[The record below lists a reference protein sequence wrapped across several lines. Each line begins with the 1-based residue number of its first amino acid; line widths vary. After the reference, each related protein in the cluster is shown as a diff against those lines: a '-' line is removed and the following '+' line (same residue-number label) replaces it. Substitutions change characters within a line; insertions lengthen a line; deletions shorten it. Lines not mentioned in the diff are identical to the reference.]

1 MSDWLPSLNALKAF
15 EAVSRHLNY
24 ARAAE
29 ELRVTPA
36 AVKQLVG
43 KLEDALGAQLV
54 KRSGRGLELTAS
66 GQSGRKMLAA
76 GFAQVRHAVD
86 MMRTPDTRER
96 LIISVEPSFATAWLV
111 PRLESFRDKN
121 SNVDVLIDSSLKIA
135 DLESGAADIAVRFGR
150 APQDNLVSH
159 RLFDEQ
165 LCAFC
170 SPSLASGPRKLKEI
184 GDLQHATL
192 LHWDLSDLSWAHATR
207 RWMGW
212 QPWLAQVGA
221 DHVNSATGVRFSDYN
236 LAVQAAVAGQGV
248 VLGSLPVL
256 HDLIETNLLVCPFRE
271 RVTTNIGYDLVTT
284 QRALQ
289 RTEVQAFTDWI
300 VAEAT
305 AQTAHIP
312 IQGKN
317 I

>member
-54 KRSGRGLELTAS
+54 RRRGRGLELTLS
-66 GQSGRKMLAA
+66 GQTGCKMLTS
-76 GFAQVRHAVD
+76 GFTQVREAVD
-86 MMRTPDTRER
+86 VMRAPDMRKR
-96 LIISVEPSFATAWLV
+96 LIVSVEPSFATAWLV
-111 PRLESFRDKN
+111 PRLEGFREN
-121 SNVDVLIDSSLKIA
+121 NGSVDVLIDSSMKIV
-135 DLESGAADIAVRFGR
+135 DLASGAADVAVRFGP
-150 APQDNLVSH
+150 APHGDVVVH

-170 SPSLASGPRKLKEI
+170 SPSLVSGPRKLNGI
-184 GDLQHATL
+184 DDLQHATL
-192 LHWDLSDLSWAHATR
+192 LHWDLSEFSWAHATR

-212 QPWLAQVGA
+212 QPWLTDVGA
-221 DHVNSATGVRFSDYN
+221 DHINASAGVSFSDYN
-236 LAVQAAVAGQGV
+236 LAVQAAIAGQGV

-256 HDLIETNLLVCPFRE
+256 HDLIAANLLVCPFPE
-271 RVTTNIGYDLVTT
+271 RVITDIGYDLVTT
-284 QRALQ
+284 RQAQR
-289 RTEVQAFTDWI
+289 RPEVQSFTDWI
-300 VAEAT
+300 LSEASFQST
-305 AQTAHIP
+305 D
-312 IQGKN
+312 N
-317 I
+317 NSR

>member
-54 KRSGRGLELTAS
+54 RRSGRGLELTLS
-66 GQSGRKMLAA
+66 GQTGCKMLTS
-76 GFAQVRHAVD
+76 GFTQVREAVD
-86 MMRTPDTRER
+86 VMRAPDMRKR
-96 LIISVEPSFATAWLV
+96 LIVSVEPSFATAWLV
-111 PRLESFRDKN
+111 PRLEGFREN
-121 SNVDVLIDSSLKIA
+121 NGSVDVLIDSSMKIV
-135 DLESGAADIAVRFGR
+135 DLASGAADVAVRFGP
-150 APQDNLVSH
+150 APHGDVVVH

-170 SPSLASGPRKLKEI
+170 SPSLVSGPRKLNGI
-184 GDLQHATL
+184 DDLQHATL
-192 LHWDLSDLSWAHATR
+192 LHWDLSEFSWAHATR

-212 QPWLAQVGA
+212 QPWLTDVGA
-221 DHVNSATGVRFSDYN
+221 DHINASAGVSFSDYN
-236 LAVQAAVAGQGV
+236 LAVQAAIAGQGV

-256 HDLIETNLLVCPFRE
+256 HDLIAANLLVCPFPE
-271 RVTTNIGYDLVTT
+271 RVITDIGYDLVTT
-284 QRALQ
+284 RQAQR
-289 RTEVQAFTDWI
+289 RPEVQSFTDWI
-300 VAEAT
+300 LSEASFQST
-305 AQTAHIP
+305 D
-312 IQGKN
+312 N
-317 I
+317 NSR

>member
-36 AVKQLVG
+36 AVKQLVS
-43 KLEDALGAQLV
+43 KLEEALGTQLV
-54 KRSGRGLELTAS
+54 KRSGRGLELTSS
-66 GQSGRKMLAA
+66 GQSGCRMLAS
-76 GFAQVRHAVD
+76 GFSQLRDAVD
-86 MMRTPDTRER
+86 MMRAPDVRKR
-96 LIISVEPSFATAWLV
+96 LIVSVEPSFATAWLV
-111 PRLESFRDKN
+111 PRLESFRA
-121 SNVDVLIDSSLKIA
+121 SNGEVDVLIDSSLKIV
-135 DLESGAADIAVRFGR
+135 DVENGAADIAVRFGR

-192 LHWDLSDLSWAHATR
+192 LHWDLSDLSWAHATK

-212 QPWLAQVGA
+212 QPWLAEVGA

-236 LAVQAAVAGQGV
+236 LAVQAAIAGQGV

-256 HDLIETNLLVCPFRE
+256 HDLVETNLLTCPFRE

-284 QRALQ
+284 RRAL
-289 RTEVQAFTDWI
+289 RRAEVQAFMDWI

-305 AQTAHIP
+305 AQTAQIL
-312 IQGKN
+312 I
-317 I
+317 

>member
-43 KLEDALGAQLV
+43 KLEDALGTQLV
-54 KRSGRGLELTAS
+54 TRSGRGLQLTPS
-66 GQSGRKMLAA
+66 GQSGCAKLAS
-76 GFAQVRHAVD
+76 GFTQVRDAVD
-86 MMRTPDTRER
+86 MMRMPDMRKR
-96 LIISVEPSFATAWLV
+96 LIVSVEPSFATAWLV
-111 PRLESFRDKN
+111 PRLEGFRERN
-121 SNVDVLIDSSLKIA
+121 GEVDVLIDSSLKIV
-135 DLESGAADIAVRFGR
+135 DLETGAADIAVRFGQE
-150 APQDNLVSH
+150 PHGKLVSH

-170 SPSLASGPRKLKEI
+170 SPSLASGPQKLEAI
-184 GDLQHATL
+184 EDLQHATL

-212 QPWLAQVGA
+212 QPWLTEVGA
-221 DHVNSATGVRFSDYN
+221 DHISSATGVRFSDYN
-236 LAVQAAVAGQGV
+236 LAVQAAIAGQGV

-256 HDLIETNLLVCPFRE
+256 QSLVEANLLVRPFPE

-284 QRALQ
+284 KRALQ
-289 RTEVQAFTDWI
+289 RTEVKAFMDWI
-300 VAEAT
+300 IAEA
-305 AQTAHIP
+305 ASQTALIMDR
-312 IQGKN
+312 
-317 I
+317 

>member
-1 MSDWLPSLNALKAF
+1 VSDWLPSLNALKAF

-36 AVKQLVG
+36 AVKQLVS
-43 KLEDALGAQLV
+43 KLEEALGTQLV
-54 KRSGRGLELTAS
+54 KRSGRGLELTSS
-66 GQSGRKMLAA
+66 GQSGCRMLAS
-76 GFAQVRHAVD
+76 GFSQLRDAVD
-86 MMRTPDTRER
+86 MMRAPDVRKR
-96 LIISVEPSFATAWLV
+96 LIVSVEPSFATAWLV
-111 PRLESFRDKN
+111 PRLESFRA
-121 SNVDVLIDSSLKIA
+121 SNGEVDVLIDSSLKIV
-135 DLESGAADIAVRFGR
+135 DVENGAADIAVRFGR

-192 LHWDLSDLSWAHATR
+192 LHWDLSDLSWAHATK

-212 QPWLAQVGA
+212 QPWLAEVGA

-236 LAVQAAVAGQGV
+236 LAVQAAIAGQGV

-256 HDLIETNLLVCPFRE
+256 HDLVETNLLTCPFRE

-284 QRALQ
+284 RRAL
-289 RTEVQAFTDWI
+289 RRAEVQAFMDWI

-305 AQTAHIP
+305 AQTAQIL
-312 IQGKN
+312 I
-317 I
+317 